1 MSGCAV
7 CNNSGLVNYTVAET
21 EENLEHDRMAAC
33 LCERGQ
39 AKLAAVKSISAC
51 IPVSTLDELWPEG
64 VPKVELM
71 SGRLRD
77 AEIPAAY
84 WGWTLKTYQKKLDPS
99 RSGSATTS
107 SSWTSG

>member
-51 IPVSTLDELWPEG
+51 IPVSTLDELWPES

-71 SGRLRD
+71 SGR
-77 AEIPAAY
+77 
-84 WGWTLKTYQKKLDPS
+84 
-99 RSGSATTS
+99 
-107 SSWTSG
+107 SWTQWGYSLYSSPYYRLWWRFFFRPRIPLTIAA